1 MGTFITGMIGGTG
14 AQIDKDGRGE
24 MTSLILREFLE
35 VPELRFNKIDVVNA
49 ELSRQFSIETLKDV
63 SLYTIRNANMSKL
76 SEFYKDKKVLL
87 EQISKNTVQV
97 VTK

>member
-35 VPELRFNKIDVVNA
+35 VPELRFNKIDVVSG
-49 ELSRQFSIETLKDV
+49 ELWNSIAFGTIEDVDLVNQIVTLKLEEGDKN
-63 SLYTIRNANMSKL
+63 SKYYTIYM
-76 SEFYKDKKVLL
+76 
-87 EQISKNTVQV
+87 
-97 VTK
+97 